1 MNDTLRSIQMFQSA
15 VLVGVIL
22 NRFEILR
29 VLVKVFVVD
38 ERTVPLSSTSISKYL
53 DADEGVL
60 LYS

>member
-1 MNDTLRSIQMFQSA
+1 MNDTSRLIQMSQSA

-22 NRFEILR
+22 NRFESRR

-38 ERTVPLSSTSISKYL
+38 ERTVPLSSISISKYL